1 MKRKENGNEML
12 FQNECG
18 RLPRA
23 FAGFMLGVVAFIL
36 LAAFCVCAGGCAS
49 RTAGEAVD
57 VIARD
62 SQLRGRLE
70 STIESLDGTILDSV
84 ERLEAVIE
92 DSRKIE
98 SGAKRLDFLFTCYEQ
113 EVYRLINEMRGA
125 SDRIKDSMENYL
137 DSDKRSVG
145 SDNGVRDSGLS
156 GKEKDNRHALGD
168 LK

>member
-1 MKRKENGNEML
+1 MKKEKSHDDIFEMDGAR
-12 FQNECG
+12 FSQ
-18 RLPRA
+18 A
-23 FAGFMLGVVAFIL
+23 VAGFVLGVVVAFL
-36 LAAFCVCAGGCAS
+36 FAFFCICSTGCAS

-125 SDRIKDSMENYL
+125 SDRIKDSVENYL

-145 SDNGVRDSGLS
+145 SDNGVRDSSLS
-156 GKEKDNRHALGD
+156 GKEKDN
-168 LK
+168 